1 MFLRRAL
8 FLGGLL
14 PFIRVVQWWL
24 PQYLLGLSAV
34 ALLCS
39 SAFVCYRN
47 ASPVKATKEAKR
59 NAGGILYGK
68 HSDVLC
74 AGASSVARKIRR
86 PGALS
91 GSPAS
96 TSQCVGGFFIKLV
109 SLVIREPTPSSF
121 SRACFCFF
129 FSFSVLEVFESPLG
143 VLRVL
148 RAFVRILYPAYPYE
162 SWGVS

>member
-47 ASPVKATKEAKR
+47 ASPVKATKEAKKCGR
-59 NAGGILYGK
+59 
-68 HSDVLC
+68 D
-74 AGASSVARKIRR
+74 
-86 PGALS
+86 
-91 GSPAS
+91 
-96 TSQCVGGFFIKLV
+96 
-109 SLVIREPTPSSF
+109 
-121 SRACFCFF
+121 
-129 FSFSVLEVFESPLG
+129 PL
-143 VLRVL
+143 
-148 RAFVRILYPAYPYE
+148 
-162 SWGVS
+162 WKT

>member
-1 MFLRRAL
+1 MSCS
-8 FLGGLL
+8 GGS
-14 PFIRVVQWWL
+14 PSTS
-24 PQYLLGLSAV
+24 SASR
-34 ALLCS
+34 LWLCS
-39 SAFVCYRN
+39 AALHSC
-47 ASPVKATKEAKR
+47 ATGMLLLSKR
-59 NAGGILYGK
+59 RRKQKNVGGILYGK